1 MKQKQHGNKNRYH
14 AGTRCYTGDMEENIK
29 VKRGVL
35 PYDEAPNSEY
45 HRGLS
50 DEIFDTEDE
59 AIKALEDHKSG
70 RVVFKAVKVHVGSSF
85 FICSRKNEIK
95 KG

>member
-1 MKQKQHGNKNRYH
+1 METKVDIMPALVVKYRRHGRKH
-14 AGTRCYTGDMEENIK
+14 QGKEAFHLVFK
-29 VKRGVL
+29 
-35 PYDEAPNSEY
+35 APNSEY

-50 DEIFDTEDE
+50 DETFDTEDE

-70 RVVFKAVKVHVGSSF
+70 RAVFKAVKVHVGSSF

>member
-1 MKQKQHGNKNRYH
+1 METKIDIMPALVVKYRRHGRKHQGKEAFYLVF
-14 AGTRCYTGDMEENIK
+14 K
-29 VKRGVL
+29 
-35 PYDEAPNSEY
+35 APNSEY

-50 DEIFDTEDE
+50 DETFDTEDE

-70 RVVFKAVKVHVGSSF
+70 RAVFKAVKVHVGSSF

-95 KG
+95 QG

>member
-1 MKQKQHGNKNRYH
+1 METKIDIMPALVVKYRRHGRKHQGKEAFYLVF
-14 AGTRCYTGDMEENIK
+14 K
-29 VKRGVL
+29 
-35 PYDEAPNSEY
+35 APNSEY

-50 DEIFDTEDE
+50 DETFDTEDE

-70 RVVFKAVKVHVGSSF
+70 TSVFKPIKVHPGSSF

-95 KG
+95 QG